1 MQRSLGAARAIPAVV
16 LAVIGIVTSSPAQK
30 KKASAPARTA
40 TIVRDVPDS
49 ASLGA
54 LHYRYI
60 GPEGNRTDAIAGVK
74 GDPNVYYAGAASGGV
89 WKTTDAGAHW
99 DPIFDSQPVSSI
111 GAIAVAPSDPNVVWV
126 GTGESFIRSHISIGW
141 GMYRSTDAG
150 KNWSHVGLE
159 NTGRI
164 ARIAVDPANPDRALV
179 AALGHAYGPQPERG
193 IFRTV
198 DGGKTWEKVL
208 FVNDSTGGIDVVL
221 DPSNPRTVYAAMWQ
235 IEIHTWGRK
244 SGGAGSSIWK
254 STDFGT
260 TWTRLRDGLPTR
272 PFGKVGL
279 AISAAMPERIY
290 AEVETGDGIPR
301 DGEAQDT
308 GRVFRSDDGGK
319 HWQLMSSDLQPA
331 GRTAYY
337 DRMGVE
343 PDNPNEAYFLASN
356 FTKTLDG
363 GKTMIDLPR
372 EQVPRG
378 DHHDI
383 WFDPSNGD
391 RFAVAHDGG
400 LGITTTRGRTWHRI
414 QLPIAQMYHVT
425 VDNRVPYFV
434 YGNKQDGES
443 AMGPSNGKQEFFGTD
458 VGIWRGEWRSVG
470 GGESGWA
477 TPDTVDDNLVWSSA
491 SGSGSVGGIV
501 TRYDVRTRNIHEVE
515 VWPQSTSGTPADSV
529 KYRFQW
535 TFPLTISPHDHNT
548 VYVGSQVVHQTT
560 DGGNTWNVI
569 SPDLTRNDKSKQK
582 ISGGL
587 TPDNI
592 GVEYGDVVFAIAESP
607 ITKGEIWAGTNDGLV
622 QLTRD
627 GGKSWTNVT
636 ANIPGMLPWGTV
648 TTVEPSRYTDGTA
661 FITVDGHQVNNRDP
675 WVYKTTDFGKSWTL
689 IVKGI
694 PKSPLSYAHVIR
706 EDPTRKGLLYLGTEN
721 GLYVSFD
728 DGAAWQPLQS
738 GLPHAPVYWIVVQPH
753 FHDLVVAT
761 YGRGFYI
768 LDDITPL
775 EQWNPAT
782 AAKNVSLLKPRD
794 QYRFRTIADPFTEMD
809 DIVAGKNPPKGALLN
824 YWIKPGTKDTTA
836 KDSVTITIA
845 DASGAIVRTLKAP
858 SKAGLNRT
866 NWDLHAERTKE
877 ATIRASPLFEDWFEV
892 RDEGE
897 RAPGIGRYAILEPP
911 GTYTVTLK
919 FGGEQESQPLVILKD
934 PLSGGSEQ
942 QIATQMQTENAIVAD
957 MNEAVTEINSL
968 EVVRGQLAD
977 LAGITKK
984 DSSYSDLKGSTEEL
998 MTKLVSVERQ
1008 LYQMQLTGRGQ
1019 DAVRWPAQLAE
1030 QLFYLAGSVG
1040 GSDYAPTTSQKEV
1053 AQALHARLVK
1063 VKAEVEALLK
1073 NDVPA
1078 FNERLRG
1085 RSVHPVISGGQ

>member
-1 MQRSLGAARAIPAVV
+1 MQRSFGAARAISAVV
-16 LAVIGIVTSSPAQK
+16 LALVCTITASSAQK
-30 KKASAPARTA
+30 KAKSPARAATVARDLPDTTA
-40 TIVRDVPDS
+40 LR
-49 ASLGA
+49 A

-74 GDPNVYYAGAASGGV
+74 GDPNIYYVGAASGGV

-150 KNWSHVGLE
+150 KTWAHVGLE

-164 ARIAVDPANPDRALV
+164 ARIAVDPTNPDRALV

-198 DGGKTWEKVL
+198 DGGKTWERVL
-208 FVNDSTGGIDVVL
+208 FVNDSTGGVDVLL

-235 IEIHTWGRK
+235 IEIHTWGRT

-254 STDFGT
+254 STDGGS
-260 TWTRLRDGLPTR
+260 TWTRLRNGLPTR

-279 AISAAMPERIY
+279 GISAAMPDRIY
-290 AEVETGDGIPR
+290 AEVETGDGVPR
-301 DGEAQDT
+301 EGQPSDT
-308 GRVFRSDDGGK
+308 GRLFRSDDAGK
-319 HWQLMSSDLQPA
+319 SWQLMSSDLQPA

-363 GKTMIDLPR
+363 GKTMIDLPE

-443 AMGPSNGKQEFFGTD
+443 AMGPSNSKQEVYGTD
-458 VGIWRGEWRSVG
+458 PGIWRGEWRSVG

-477 TPDTVDDNLVWSSA
+477 TPDTVDENLVWSSA

-548 VYVGSQVVHQTT
+548 VYVGSQMVHETT
-560 DGGNTWNVI
+560 DGGKTWNVI

-592 GVEYGDVVFAIAESP
+592 GVEYADVVFAIAESP
-607 ITKGEIWAGTNDGLV
+607 ITKGEIWAGTNDGVV

-636 ANIPGMLPWGTV
+636 ANIPGMLQLGTV
-648 TTVEPSRYTDGTA
+648 SNIEPSRYTDGTA

-675 WVYKTTDFGKSWTL
+675 WVYRTTDFGKSWTL

-706 EDPTRKGLLYLGTEN
+706 EDPTRKGLLYVGTEN
-721 GLYVSFD
+721 GLYVSFN
-728 DGAAWQPLQS
+728 DGAEWQPLQND
-738 GLPHAPVYWIVVQPH
+738 LPHAPVYGLTVQPH

-768 LDDITPL
+768 LDDLTPL
-775 EQWNPAT
+775 YQWTPAI
-782 AAKNVSLLKPRD
+782 AGKNVALLKPRD

-809 DIVAGKNPPKGALLN
+809 DIVAGKNPPRGALLN
-824 YWIKPGTKDTTA
+824 YWIKPGTTDTTA

-845 DASGAIVRTLKAP
+845 NTGGAIVRTLKAP
-858 SKAGLNRT
+858 AKAGLNRT
-866 NWDLHAERTKE
+866 NWDLHSERTKE
-877 ATIRASPLFEDWFEV
+877 AMIRASPLYEKWFHV
-892 RDEGE
+892 DEEGQ
-897 RAPGIGRYAILEPP
+897 RAPGVGRYAILEPP

-919 FGGEQESQPLVILKD
+919 FGDEQESQPLVILKD
-934 PLSGGSEQ
+934 PSSGGSEQ
-942 QIATQMQTENAIVAD
+942 EIAAQMETERAIVAD
-957 MNEAVTEINSL
+957 MNDVATQINQL
-968 EVVRGQLAD
+968 EVVRGQLTSLKNISA
-977 LAGITKK
+977 K
-984 DSSYSDLKGSTEEL
+984 DSTYSDLKESTQQLADKL
-998 MTKLVSVERQ
+998 MSVERQ

-1019 DAVRWPAQLAE
+1019 DGVRWPAQLAE
-1030 QLFYLAGSVG
+1030 QLAYLASSVG
-1040 GSDYAPTTSQKEV
+1040 GSDYAPTASQKAV
-1053 AQALHARLVK
+1053 AQVLHARLVK

-1085 RSVHPVISGGQ
+1085 RSVHPVISSGR